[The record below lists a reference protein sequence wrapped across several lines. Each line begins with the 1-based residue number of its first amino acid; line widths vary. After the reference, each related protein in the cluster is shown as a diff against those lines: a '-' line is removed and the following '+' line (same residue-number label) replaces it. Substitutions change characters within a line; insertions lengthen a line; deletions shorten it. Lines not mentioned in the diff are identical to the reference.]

1 MTHSLARANRMGMC
15 ALLIGCSDPPQTS
28 SNATATVPP
37 PARAIPI
44 DGSYNGITQLASG
57 AAMSCGT
64 QDTMSLQVK
73 NHSFRYVLNQP
84 QVSWQPQRSF
94 DVVIAPDGSFQ
105 VQSGPAYIRGQVSQ
119 GHMQGQI
126 VGDVCSYQFEADN
139 SGTW

>member
-1 MTHSLARANRMGMC
+1 MPATPYNLGTVAKAGLHDRYRTTAGTGHSYRRQLQRDHTTRQRGGNVVRDAGYHEPAGEE
-15 ALLIGCSDPPQTS
+15 PQL
-28 SNATATVPP
+28 P
-37 PARAIPI
+37 
-44 DGSYNGITQLASG
+44 L
-57 AAMSCGT
+57 
-64 QDTMSLQVK
+64 
-73 NHSFRYVLNQP
+73 FLNQP

>member
-1 MTHSLARANRMGMC
+1 MTHPLAGPIGLC
-15 ALLIGCSDPPQTS
+15 ICTLVIGCSDQPQASASATAAAAPPQ
-28 SNATATVPP
+28 VPW
-37 PARAIPI
+37 R
-44 DGSYNGITQLASG
+44 S
-57 AAMSCGT
+57 
-64 QDTMSLQVK
+64 
-73 NHSFRYVLNQP
+73 
-84 QVSWQPQRSF
+84 QRSF